1 MFDPLTCK
9 VGDFVGLVPRAI
21 EPRIELAGELYWH
34 IAVARPR
41 RVKWAAEQMTR
52 AGLKPYLPTKH
63 RVIPAGRRRKREVDD
78 PMFGDRIFVE
88 LPRTFAAFFGVL
100 ALRDVE
106 DFVMIDDRRPALLKQ
121 NVIDIMRA
129 VEAEQNAKYTRQLA
143 KKGGGPFKRGRQVWA
158 DVMFRRLLGVIDSI
172 DKLGRVE
179 VRLEE
184 EIFGRKVWP
193 MEPHLV
199 QFVDV

>member
-9 VGDFVGLVPRAI
+9 IGDFVGLVPRAT
-21 EPRIELAGELYWH
+21 EQRIELAGELHWH
-34 IAVARPR
+34 IVAARPR
-41 RVKWAAEQMTR
+41 RVKLAVEQMTK

-78 PMFGDRIFVE
+78 PMFGDRIFVQ
-88 LPRTFAAFFGVL
+88 LPRTYTAFFGVL

-106 DFVMIDDRRPALLKQ
+106 DFVMIDDWHPALLKQ
-121 NVIDIMRA
+121 SVIDIIRA

-143 KKGGGPFKRGRQVWA
+143 KKGEGPFKRGRQVWA
-158 DVMFRRLLGVIDSI
+158 DVMMRRLLGVIDSI

-184 EIFGRKVWP
+184 EIFGRRIWP
-193 MEPHLV
+193 LEPHLV
-199 QFVDV
+199 QFVEI